1 MGSWCCSSAD
11 EIDDRKRDDHDA
23 DDGEQGIHGPDSPA
37 LWAEWAGVIVPEVTQ
52 AKRNHGWNVPAATP
66 LWHGFAGGNRGVN
79 EALATG
85 QGQQRKGET
94 EMLGWALAFLV
105 IALIAG
111 LLGFGGIAGASA
123 GIAQFLFVVFI
134 ILFVIA
140 LIARAVRGRPPL

>member
-1 MGSWCCSSAD
+1 MGGFSRETD
-11 EIDDRKRDDHDA
+11 V
-23 DDGEQGIHGPDSPA
+23 PDVA
-37 LWAEWAGVIVPEVTQ
+37 RT
-52 AKRNHGWNVPAATP
+52 KRNHGGNVPKGVPVLRGA
-66 LWHGFAGGNRGVN
+66 AGGNRNGSG
-79 EALATG
+79 ALATG
-85 QGQQRKGET
+85 QVQQRKGET

-134 ILFVIA
+134 VLFVIA